1 MPYHKDGVTALVLT
15 PDNRL
20 AISASKDKTIK
31 IWDLERREEIQ
42 TLYGHNDRVTDL
54 ALTPD
59 SSRVLSASW
68 DGTIR
73 IWDLKKGGNLN
84 TFFGQNGE
92 VNCLAVTGD
101 GKKVVSAS
109 TGLGDRG
116 TLKIW
121 ELETQTVLRSFSTDG
136 DILLNALTVT
146 PGGRLAVTASGITR
160 MIFVWDLNSGEHI
173 YELFNGEGSRKCS
186 LALSPD
192 GHFAVSGGDNGDVI
206 LWDIENG
213 VDVFQFRHFIL
224 NPKEPN
230 FWQNPGLLVQDV
242 AFLNNGRDIM
252 SASRDGMI
260 KIWNIETNLLKS
272 FHKYGKPLTACA
284 ISNYGMNTVVGDSS
298 GQVSFITA
306 KDYFVRK
313 QDSFKNLP

>member
-1 MPYHKDGVTALVLT
+1 MPYYEDGVTALVIT

-31 IWDLERREEIQ
+31 IWDLERREEIRA
-42 TLYGHNDRVTDL
+42 LYGHMDRVADL

-59 SSRVLSASW
+59 GNRILSASW

-73 IWDLKKGGNLN
+73 IWDIKTGANLN

-101 GKKVVSAS
+101 GKKVVSVS

-116 TLKIW
+116 TLKVW
-121 ELETQTVLRSFSTDG
+121 ELETHTVLRSFSTDG

-146 PGGRLAVTASGITR
+146 PDGRRAVTASGITR

-173 YELFNGEGSRKCS
+173 HQLFNGEGSRKCS
-186 LALSPD
+186 LALSPN
-192 GHFAVSGGDNGDVI
+192 GRYAVSGGDNGDVI

-213 VDVFQFRHFIL
+213 VEVFQFRHFII

-242 AFLNNGRDIM
+242 AFLNNGGEIM

-260 KIWNIETNLLKS
+260 KIWNIETKLLKS

-298 GQVSFITA
+298 GQVSFVTDESYIG
-306 KDYFVRK
+306 RN
-313 QDSFKNLP
+313 QDSHKNLT